1 MNGTRPAAAAL
12 VLAVLLN
19 LSGCTKGPAGEPAES
34 TATAPHATPAA
45 LDFPPFDS
53 ALTTLPTSAVVMAGR
68 KGVVCFSHDGEK
80 LWEFSLPE
88 GEEVVAPVTSAPNS
102 VSFVRSAGSVF
113 AISATG
119 KPLWTAKVETAVVP
133 AALALG
139 DSTVV
144 VTSGSDTLVNLEGDR
159 GAVRWSFR
167 LPEGDRITASPR
179 VANNSWIYVRG
190 NARLYAVNSEGLPEW
205 DAPL

>member
-1 MNGTRPAAAAL
+1 
-12 VLAVLLN
+12 
-19 LSGCTKGPAGEPAES
+19 
-34 TATAPHATPAA
+34 
-45 LDFPPFDS
+45 
-53 ALTTLPTSAVVMAGR
+53 
-68 KGVVCFSHDGEK
+68 
-80 LWEFSLPE
+80 

-102 VSFVRSAGSVF
+102 VAFIRSAGSVF
-113 AISATG
+113 AISASG
-119 KPLWTAKVETAVVP
+119 KLLWTAKVDTAVVP

-144 VTSGSDTLVNLEGDR
+144 VTSGSDALVNLDGDR

-190 NARLYAVNSEGLPEW
+190 NERLYAVNSDGLPEW
-205 DAPL
+205 DAVF